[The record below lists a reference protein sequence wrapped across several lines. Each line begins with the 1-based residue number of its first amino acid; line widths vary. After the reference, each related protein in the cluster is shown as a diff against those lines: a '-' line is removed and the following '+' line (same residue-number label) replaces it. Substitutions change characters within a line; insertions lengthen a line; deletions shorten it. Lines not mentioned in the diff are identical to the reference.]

1 MLEAPKFHIIEYN
14 TFSWEKKF
22 MISIKNRVNLSPI
35 TESETKGQRIF
46 VELEKVSSLSSLLS
60 SHAMK
65 INPLEA
71 LNTGM

>member
-1 MLEAPKFHIIEYN
+1 
-14 TFSWEKKF
+14 
-22 MISIKNRVNLSPI
+22 MISIKNIVNLSPI
-35 TESETKGQRIF
+35 TKSETKGQRIF

-60 SHAMK
+60 LHAMK